1 MPEQRPEQP
10 VVMCFSGLDPTGG
23 AGIQADIEAIRS
35 MGCYVTPVIT
45 AHTVQD
51 THKLFRYV
59 SHDPLLFTEQARAV
73 LDDINVHAFKLGML
87 GDASIVTAIHSILI
101 DYPGVPV
108 VFDPVLAAGG
118 GGETSD
124 EQTITAMRELLMPLT
139 TVITPNSLEARKL
152 APNAD
157 TLNACAEAL
166 QDAGCEYVLITGS
179 HEATADVVNT
189 LYANHR
195 VLEEYHWDRLP
206 HGYHGS
212 GCTLSAGIA
221 ALLAHGLEPLTAIH
235 EAQEYTW
242 QALDHARHI
251 GQGQYIPNRFFWAD
265 ED

>member
-1 MPEQRPEQP
+1 MLKQRPEQP
-10 VVMCFSGLDPTGG
+10 VVMCFSGLDPSGG

-35 MGCYVTPVIT
+35 MGCHVTPLIT

-51 THKLFRYV
+51 TQQLVRYV
-59 SHDPLLFTEQARAV
+59 SHNSVLLSEQARAV

-87 GDASIVTAIHSILI
+87 GSEGIVTAIHSILI
-101 DYPGVPV
+101 DYPHVPV

-118 GGETSD
+118 GGATSD
-124 EQTITAMRELLMPLT
+124 EPAIVAMRELLMPLT
-139 TVITPNSLEARKL
+139 TVLTPNSNEARSL

-157 TLNACAEAL
+157 TLAACAEAL
-166 QDAGCEYVLITGS
+166 QDNGCEYVLITGA
-179 HEATADVVNT
+179 HEATDDVVNT

-195 VLEEYHWDRLP
+195 RLEEYHWDRLP
-206 HGYHGS
+206 HAYHGS
-212 GCTLSAGIA
+212 GCTLAASIA
-221 ALLAHGLEPLTAIH
+221 ALLAHGLEPLTAVH

-242 QALDHARHI
+242 QALQHARHI